1 MDQVFSA
8 RPAEPYRIGRRGVLQ
23 GMALLGL
30 SGCAAPAAGP
40 ILAPLAPGRGDPGLR
55 LAPLRARPDRIFDI
69 SVCIRPFRPAA
80 FV

>member
-40 ILAPLAPGRGDPGLR
+40 ILAPLPPW
-55 LAPLRARPDRIFDI
+55 P
-69 SVCIRPFRPAA
+69 
-80 FV
+80 